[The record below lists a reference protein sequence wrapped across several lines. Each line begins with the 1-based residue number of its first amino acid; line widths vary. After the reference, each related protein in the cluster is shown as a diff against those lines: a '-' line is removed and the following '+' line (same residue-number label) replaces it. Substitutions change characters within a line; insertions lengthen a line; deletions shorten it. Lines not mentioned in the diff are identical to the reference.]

1 MGVTIVS
8 WSANREKRSFVIQL
22 TLAVVL
28 IAISYIIVQNI
39 HDNLAAVGIRIDF
52 GFLSGEAGFDVNESL
67 ISYSATDSYARV
79 LLVGLLNT
87 LQLSVVCI
95 VASTLIGVVMG
106 IIRAG
111 NNWLGSR
118 LALAYVELLRNLP
131 KLLILLAVFIIMV
144 NRLPV
149 VRNAWNIFDG
159 IYISNRAFYFP
170 TLIWTDNMRF
180 VLVGLFLWLFAVIFW
195 ARYVH
200 HHQDLTGQ
208 RLPIGLPAIGSLL
221 AILLLVSGLFSIPYQ
236 FSIPVLKGFDFTGG
250 GRLSVQF
257 VALAITLSIYHGGQI
272 TELVRGGIQSVSKS
286 QLEAAHALGLRPG
299 QMTRLV
305 ILPQALRMII
315 PPMGNQYLNL
325 IKNTSIALAIGYSDL
340 VSVMSTSINQT
351 FRPIELMSITMMTY
365 LAISLVVTALLNWFN
380 ARTKIVG
387 N

>member
-1 MGVTIVS
+1 MG
-8 WSANREKRSFVIQL
+8 WLANREKRSFVIQL
-22 TLAVVL
+22 GLALMLMAV
-28 IAISYIIVQNI
+28 SYIIVQNVR
-39 HDNLAAVGIRIDF
+39 DNLAVVGIRVDF

-67 ISYSATDSYARV
+67 IAYSASDSYARV
-79 LLVGLLNT
+79 LLVGFLNT
-87 LQLSVVCI
+87 LELSILCI
-95 VASTLIGVVMG
+95 VGSTLIGVVMG

-118 LALAYVELLRNLP
+118 LALAYVELFRNLP
-131 KLLILLAVFIIMV
+131 KLLILLAVFVVMV
-144 NRLPV
+144 NRLPI
-149 VRNAWNIFDG
+149 VRQAWNILDG

-170 TLIWTDNMRF
+170 TLIWDDRIIF
-180 VLVGLFLWLFAVIFW
+180 VLVGLVFWFFAAIFW
-195 ARYVH
+195 GRYVH
-200 HHQDLTGQ
+200 CRQDITGQ
-208 RLPIGLPAIGSLL
+208 RLPVAWPVIGSFL
-221 AILLLVSGLFSIPYQ
+221 IVLLLISSLFDIPYQ
-236 FSIPVLKGFDFTGG
+236 FSVPVFKGFDFSGG

-272 TELVRGGIQSVSKS
+272 TELVRGGIQSVSRS
-286 QLEAAHALGLRPG
+286 QIEAANALGLKSG
-299 QMTRLV
+299 QITRLV

-365 LAISLVVTALLNWFN
+365 LAISLLVTAFLNWFN
-380 ARTKIVG
+380 ARTRIVE

>member
-1 MGVTIVS
+1 MS
-8 WSANREKRSFVIQL
+8 FLANREKRSFIIQL
-22 TLAVVL
+22 LLAVIL
-28 IAISYIIVQNI
+28 IAISYIIVQNVRA
-39 HDNLAAVGIRIDF
+39 NLAAVGIRIDF

-67 ISYSATDSYARV
+67 ISYSASDSYARV

-87 LQLSVVCI
+87 LQLSIVCI
-95 VASTLIGVVMG
+95 VAATLIGVVMG

-111 NNWLGSR
+111 TNWLGSR

-149 VRNAWNIFDG
+149 VRKAWNLFDG

-170 TLIWTDNMRF
+170 TLIWTDRMSF
-180 VLVGLFLWLFAVIFW
+180 VLVALFIWLVAAIFW
-195 ARYVH
+195 TRHVH
-200 HHQDLTGQ
+200 RHQDLTGQ
-208 RLPIGLPAIGSLL
+208 RLPVGWPMIGSLL
-221 AILLLVSGLFSIPYQ
+221 AMLLLVSGLFNISYH
-236 FSIPVLKGFDFTGG
+236 FSTPILKGFDFVGG

-286 QLEAAHALGLRPG
+286 QLEAADALGLRSG
-299 QMTRLV
+299 QITRLV
-305 ILPQALRMII
+305 VLPQALRMII
-315 PPMGNQYLNL
+315 PPLGNQYLNL

>member
-1 MGVTIVS
+1 MG
-8 WSANREKRSFVIQL
+8 WLANREKRSFVIQL
-22 TLAVVL
+22 GLALIL
-28 IAISYIIVQNI
+28 IAVSYIIVQNVR
-39 HDNLAAVGIRIDF
+39 DNLAAVGIRVDF

-67 ISYSATDSYARV
+67 ISYSASDSYARV
-79 LLVGLLNT
+79 LLVGFLNT
-87 LQLSVVCI
+87 LELSILCI
-95 VASTLIGVVMG
+95 VGSTLIGVVMG

-118 LALAYVELLRNLP
+118 LALAYVELFRNLP
-131 KLLILLAVFIIMV
+131 KLLILLAVFVVMV

-149 VRNAWNIFDG
+149 VRQAWNILDG

-170 TLIWTDNMRF
+170 TLIWDARMVF
-180 VLVGLFLWLFAVIFW
+180 VLAGLLLWFFAALFW
-195 ARYVH
+195 GRHVH
-200 HHQDLTGQ
+200 RRQDITGQ
-208 RLPIGLPAIGSLL
+208 RLPVAWPVIGSFLI
-221 AILLLVSGLFSIPYQ
+221 ILLLISGLFDIPYQ
-236 FSIPVLKGFDFTGG
+236 LSVPVFKGFDFSGG

-286 QLEAAHALGLRPG
+286 QIEAANALGLRSG
-299 QMTRLV
+299 QITRLV

-365 LAISLVVTALLNWFN
+365 LAISLLVTAFLNWFN
-380 ARTKIVG
+380 ARTRIVE